1 MTVHE
6 PFAVKERK
14 GVQNWLEHLAGFHR
28 GERPLWKNLRQVL
41 FGVLHHHVERLRA
54 AQLAPSRL
62 KQAKQVRMR
71 QLGGQLPAGELDFRV
86 SCIHRNEFDSDLFR
100 FASTAF
106 RKEHGA
112 VVRATQVLAQ
122 MEFPVDE
129 LAFPLFPV
137 LGHFAP
143 LTLLTLSSLTGLGRP
158 SLATLYETGACRKRE
173 NYTRGN
179 GRI

>member
-6 PFAVKERK
+6 PFDVKERK

-41 FGVLHHHVERLRA
+41 FGVLHHHVEQVRA

-71 QLGGQLPAGELDFRV
+71 QLGGLLSAGELDFSI
-86 SCIHRNEFDSDLFR
+86 SCIQNELDSGLLG

-122 MEFPVDE
+122 MEFPVD
-129 LAFPLFPV
+129 
-137 LGHFAP
+137 
-143 LTLLTLSSLTGLGRP
+143 
-158 SLATLYETGACRKRE
+158 
-173 NYTRGN
+173 
-179 GRI
+179 